1 MVRGFMI
8 ALSLALGIFAYLPSA
23 FAQPSTVY
31 AALPAFPPLLAT
43 ASDELRLQ
51 AACRSEAMPAD
62 DDQRLALLRPIEIR
76 TALED
81 TARLHNDR
89 G

>member
-1 MVRGFMI
+1 MVRGFVV

-23 FAQPSTVY
+23 FAQPFTAY
-31 AALPAFPPLLAT
+31 AALPAFPPLIVT
-43 ASDELRLQ
+43 ASEEVRLQ
-51 AACRSEAMPAD
+51 AACRSEAVPAEGD
-62 DDQRLALLRPIEIR
+62 HRLALLRPIEIR

-81 TARLHNDR
+81 TARLHNDL